1 MRGEIP
7 SVLGLLMMAGCSD
20 AAAVGN
26 AVETVCKQDCE
37 CPATTGWNEISNC
50 KRACEGYAT
59 LLQAIVADE
68 ASEPCGNFRKSLNDL
83 EKCARQEQCGPDRD
97 ACLGLAYG
105 YLYECWPEAFNGY
118 YGYTSATS
126 GELAQVSG
134 AEIMQQ
140 LLSPIPGAL
149 PPELLHS
156 ATRE

>member
-1 MRGEIP
+1 
-7 SVLGLLMMAGCSD
+7 MAGCSD

-37 CPATTGWNEISNC
+37 CPATSDWNEISNC

-59 LLQAIVADE
+59 LLQAIVADQT
-68 ASEPCGNFRKSLNDL
+68 SEPCGDLRKILNDL
-83 EKCARQEQCGPDRD
+83 ERCARQNECGPDRD
-97 ACLGLAYG
+97 VCLGLAYTE
-105 YLYECWPEAFNGY
+105 LYDCWSEVFYGY
-118 YGYTSATS
+118 YGYTSAVS
-126 GELAQVSG
+126 GEHAQVSG
-134 AEIMQQ
+134 GEIMQQ